1 MISNGNV
8 HDRCML
14 LLWRVKNVLLYVLS
28 TYIYVNIRSLI
39 QNWMEYSN
47 SIFPLNHI
55 IGKDTSF
62 FYKMISDDPFHS
74 CYEVDTHDL
83 IEIHTVNKFKDVQP
97 LFYFYLQI

>member
-1 MISNGNV
+1 MKGNGNV

-39 QNWMEYSN
+39 QNWN

-55 IGKDTSF
+55 IGMDTSF
-62 FYKMISDDPFHS
+62 FYKMISDDPFHL
-74 CYEVDTHDL
+74 CYVVDTDDF
-83 IEIHTVNKFKDVQP
+83 IEIPTVNKFKDVQP
-97 LFYFYLQI
+97 LFYLYLQI